1 MDNTDKMYALLQD
14 TITSV
19 AFKIKIAP
27 IEDRAELYPEMI
39 NVQTSLSEY
48 QAKILQDR
56 TLTTEKDMH
65 DLAVIKSEID
75 NAADKQKLFNAM
87 GRTISFVVTRRA

>member
-14 TITSV
+14 TLTSV

-27 IEDRAELYPEMI
+27 IADRAELYPEMI
-39 NVQTSLSEY
+39 KVQTNLSAY
-48 QAKILQDR
+48 QAKILQDK
-56 TLTTEKDMH
+56 TLTTEKDIL
-65 DLAVIKSEID
+65 DLAAIKSEID
-75 NAADKQKLFNAM
+75 SAADKQKLFNAL